1 MKKLLIVGN
10 IQRFMATGKNILN
23 RADIKIFTATS
34 GEEALDIHKTER
46 VDLIITELD
55 IPGISGDKLCSVIRK
70 DEELKHVSII
80 IVCTA
85 AAADIARV
93 SGCKANSFMTKPIE
107 PEQLIATVAQLV
119 NIPERQSY
127 RVLLKVS
134 VNGGSV
140 NGSSFCYSR
149 DISATGILLQTEKTL
164 ALGDIVSCDFF
175 LPDSSRIFTN
185 VEIMRVTGNHDK
197 TFLYGARYVDLGP
210 EHKSAI
216 QAFINKRSAR
226 MK

>member
-1 MKKLLIVGN
+1 MKKLLLAGN
-10 IQRFMATGKNILN
+10 IQKFMAAGKNILN
-23 RADIKIFTATS
+23 RADLKIFTTTS
-34 GEEALDIHKTER
+34 CEEALDIHKIEK

-55 IPGISGDKLCSVIRK
+55 MPGISGDKLCSIIRK

-85 AAADIARV
+85 AAVDIARV
-93 SGCKANSFMTKPIE
+93 SRCNANSFMTKPIQ

-149 DISATGILLQTEKTL
+149 DISATGILLQTEKNL
-164 ALGDIVSCDFF
+164 
-175 LPDSSRIFTN
+175 
-185 VEIMRVTGNHDK
+185 
-197 TFLYGARYVDLGP
+197 
-210 EHKSAI
+210 
-216 QAFINKRSAR
+216 Q
-226 MK
+226 

>member
-10 IQRFMATGKNILN
+10 IQQFMATGKNILN
-23 RADIKIFTATS
+23 RADIKILTATS
-34 GEEALDIHKTER
+34 GEEALDIHKAER
-46 VDLIITELD
+46 ADLIITELD
-55 IPGISGDKLCSVIRK
+55 MPGISGDKLCSVIRK

-93 SGCKANSFMTKPIE
+93 SRCKANSFMTKPIQ

-164 ALGDIVSCDFF
+164 AIGDIVSCDFF

-185 VEIMRVTGNHDK
+185 VEIMRVTRNHDK
-197 TFLYGARYVDLGP
+197 TFLYGARYVDLSP

-216 QAFINKRSAR
+216 QAFVNKRSAR
-226 MK
+226 KK